1 MPIQLD
7 VAFDPGDMDPGKSY
21 THVEVFR
28 IEFDRN
34 RKKVSFDVYRG
45 YLESG
50 EFVRGTA
57 SRRQSYLIEDKEG
70 DAAYAAFM
78 DAAASGTLEQTVA
91 VGLYNWLL
99 TKEIFEGSII

>member
-21 THVEVFR
+21 THVEVTQ
-28 IEFDRN
+28 IQFDRF
-34 RKKVSFDVYRG
+34 RKKVGFSVSRG

-50 EFVRGTA
+50 EFVVGSA
-57 SRRQSYLIEDKEG
+57 APRQSFTIGDVEG
-70 DAAYAAFM
+70 GTEYTDFM
-78 DAAASGTLEQTVA
+78 GAAASGTLEETVA

-99 TKEIFEGSII
+99 AKDIFEGSII